1 MTEEQLEHANTI
13 FHSMQ
18 EHLRM
23 AKSTEVNSYG
33 DIGYYAISKY
43 PKEILE
49 IQTQQLRDWHKLRA
63 YELAEEFAKL

>member
-18 EHLRM
+18 DHLRM
-23 AKSTEVNSYG
+23 AKNAGVHSYG
-33 DIGYYAISKY
+33 DIGYCAISKY
-43 PKEILE
+43 PKEIIE
-49 IQTQQLRDWHKLRA
+49 MQTQQLRDWHKLRA